1 MDKII
6 VEGGHRLNGQIKIS
20 GSKNSG
26 LPLMAASLLT
36 KERVT
41 LSKMPDLADMRTMVR
56 LLNHLGVKST
66 SIFKK
71 IVLNAKSVKRKEA
84 PYDIVRKMRASILV
98 LGPLLARF
106 GEARVSLPGGCAIGA
121 RPIDLHIKA
130 LEEMGAKIKLDQ
142 GYVEAKGKLKGARIV
157 FDQVTV
163 GGTENI
169 MMAATLAKG
178 QTVLENA
185 AREPEIT
192 DLANMLRKMGAKI
205 EGDGTSEIVIEGVDE
220 LKGCSHTVIPDRIEA
235 ATYMVAAAMNRGK
248 VTLEDVCPAHVEAIS
263 QKLMEAGA
271 DISTTETTMKI
282 VGPKTIKPVDLQTTA
297 FPGFPTDAQAQL
309 MAMMALADGTSTI
322 VENIF
327 ENRFMHVPELKR
339 MGANLRI
346 EGHTVVVKGVK
357 KLVAAPVMAS
367 DLRASASLVLAAL
380 VADGVT
386 EIHRVYHIDRGYE
399 GVEKK
404 LRKLG
409 AKVRRAKVKY

>member
-1 MDKII
+1 MDKIV
-6 VEGGHRLNGQIKIS
+6 VEGGQRLKGQIKIS

-41 LSKMPDLADMRTMVR
+41 LSKMPDLADVRTMTK

-66 SIFKK
+66 NIFKK
-71 IVLNAKSVKRKEA
+71 TVLNAKSVRRKEA

-121 RPIDLHIKA
+121 RPIDLHIRA

-178 QTVLENA
+178 KTILENA
-185 AREPEIT
+185 AREPEIC

-235 ATYMVAAAMNRGK
+235 ATYMVAAAMNRGQ
-248 VTLEDVCPAHVEAIS
+248 VTLEDVCPDHVESIS

-271 DISTTETTMKI
+271 DIATTENTIKI
-282 VGPKTIKPVDLQTTA
+282 VGPKTIKPVDIQTTA

-309 MAMMALADGTSTI
+309 MAMMALAEGTSTI

-339 MGANLRI
+339 MGADLRV

-380 VADGVT
+380 AADGVT